1 MKLRLVFYPN
11 PPPGIVPL
19 LQADAIR
26 ISFPE
31 PLVSSPRFSFTPR
44 RQFQVRYK
52 SHIHSLFFFLFPSN
66 RAIILVFSCVCASL
80 LAKI

>member
-44 RQFQVRYK
+44 RQFQD
-52 SHIHSLFFFLFPSN
+52 LFSYE
-66 RAIILVFSCVCASL
+66 LVFYVNPPWVVGPLFLINAVRISL
-80 LAKI
+80 PKS